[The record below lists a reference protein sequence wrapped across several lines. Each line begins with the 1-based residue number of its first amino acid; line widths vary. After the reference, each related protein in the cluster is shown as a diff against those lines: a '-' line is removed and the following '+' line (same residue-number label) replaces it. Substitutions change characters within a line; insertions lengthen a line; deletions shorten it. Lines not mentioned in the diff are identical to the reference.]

1 MALRKK
7 AMAIVLSMAM
17 VATSLSLPNMTAKT
31 AQAAGSSFQNL
42 NQSQITEAM
51 GVGYNLGNSLEAASS
66 GTPNETAYGNPK
78 LTEDLVLAAKDAG
91 FKSIRIPV
99 SYLSMIDDN
108 NGYKIDSSWLDRVQQ
123 VVDYCVDNEYV
134 CDREY
139 ARRRIHNS
147 KWRMAVMRQ
156 LRPDQN

>member
-1 MALRKK
+1 
-7 AMAIVLSMAM
+7 
-17 VATSLSLPNMTAKT
+17 
-31 AQAAGSSFQNL
+31 
-42 NQSQITEAM
+42 M

-108 NGYKIDSSWLDRVQQ
+108 NGYKIDSSWLAG
-123 VVDYCVDNEYV
+123 Y
-134 CDREY
+134 Y
-139 ARRRIHNS
+139 AAVLIRPRS
-147 KWRMAVMRQ
+147 K
-156 LRPDQN
+156 QNIKRAGSRLQIVSKTMMSI

>member
-1 MALRKK
+1 
-7 AMAIVLSMAM
+7 
-17 VATSLSLPNMTAKT
+17 
-31 AQAAGSSFQNL
+31 
-42 NQSQITEAM
+42 M

-108 NGYKIDSSWLDRVQQ
+108 NGYKIDSSWLLIIALTMICMQLSTCMETV
-123 VVDYCVDNEYV
+123 
-134 CDREY
+134 
-139 ARRRIHNS
+139 I
-147 KWRMAVMRQ
+147 RQ
-156 LRPDQN
+156 

>member
-99 SYLSMIDDN
+99 F
-108 NGYKIDSSWLDRVQQ
+108 
-123 VVDYCVDNEYV
+123 
-134 CDREY
+134 
-139 ARRRIHNS
+139 
-147 KWRMAVMRQ
+147 
-156 LRPDQN
+156 